1 MAIAENT
8 QYRTKQ
14 ILIGR
19 MADLNT
25 GVSPMTATKYWDI
38 SKYASAFSLDISKNK
53 ESVTVVANNGQQAAD
68 IVGGVMVEG
77 SLELNLP
84 AEMMILL
91 ISGVYGTA
99 VQTALT
105 ATTWAATVVT
115 TKGSIVKLSGG
126 KYLVAKTGG
135 TTGSTAPVVTS
146 VTNYQTVVDGTV
158 TWILRDNLYSSTHT
172 SGFCTDKFFIV
183 QRVAEGCGSSN
194 TMDTIALNVELNAL
208 NIEKTDSSIGNKQSL
223 SLVATKGYF
232 STDSSF
238 VNITT
243 TSPVNF
249 NEEYWTV
256 DDVLVRIDG
265 AKYGTMYNFSAN
277 YARNISMGTSTEPL
291 ERITKVDAPTLSGNV
306 TLELDPTEFNVVY
319 NVARKSVVVTYD
331 KGNGEKIIFTF
342 PKTVFDNM
350 KQSGNANEVR
360 TMTADIKPV
369 GDSTTAMATV
379 TVQTGLSYKLV

>member
-84 AEMMILL
+84 AEMMMLL

-126 KYLVAKTGG
+126 KYLVAKIGG
-135 TTGSTAPVVTS
+135 TTGSTAPIVTS
-146 VTNYQTVVDGTV
+146 IANYRTVTDGTV

-172 SGFCTDKFFIV
+172 AGFCTDKFFIV

-208 NIEKTDSSIGNKQSL
+208 NIEKTDSSVGNKQSL

-232 STDSSF
+232 STDSNF
-238 VNITT
+238 VDITT

-319 NVARKSVVVTYD
+319 NVTRKSVVVTYD

>member
-172 SGFCTDKFFIV
+172 AGFCTDKFFIV